1 MDYSK
6 VIFPLLCILLFQFCN
21 TKNDV
26 DVLSDIHKIEISK
39 EFLLDGENGF
49 QIEALDTID
58 LERPGN
64 PPLTFIQDIAFYK
77 DYIFL
82 VDNKKGLL
90 KFDYEGKFIQT
101 IGKKGEGPDEYL
113 VPTAIY
119 LDEKENIVLVSDW
132 QKMVVNSYDLEG
144 NFIASS
150 KKLAGQPISFYK
162 EDSTILVIQESFDSS
177 EKDGKS
183 IMISSIE
190 PTTLEF
196 KTQENPLYSFTSKF
210 NRFYNFLNVFGK
222 VNQERLFYMPRVQF
236 AGLIDQKDTIY
247 RMKEDH
253 LVPEY
258 QLDFTDFGKS
268 DTLRIEFTE
277 INDGIASILLM
288 YKKDSYHL
296 MLDLESN
303 TPKFSNKLPFKG
315 VSLEELP
322 KHLKVDTYYKIIRNK
337 DAKEEENPKIVMGN
351 LTTRTTE
358 PR

>member
-1 MDYSK
+1 MNFSK
-6 VIFPLLCILLFQFCN
+6 VIFLSLCILLFQFCTN
-21 TKNDV
+21 KNEV
-26 DVLSDIHKIEISK
+26 EVEQNIHKIEISK
-39 EFLLDGENGF
+39 EFLLDDENGF

-64 PPLTFIQDIAFYK
+64 PPLTFIQDIAFSK

-90 KFDYEGKFIQT
+90 KFDYEGNFIQT
-101 IGKKGEGPDEYL
+101 IGKKGEGPDEYN
-113 VPTAIY
+113 VVTTIY
-119 LDEKENIVLVSDW
+119 VDEKRNRILLAVWD
-132 QKMVVNSYDLEG
+132 KMVVNSYDMEG

-162 EDSTILVIQESFDSS
+162 EDSTILVIQESLDSK

-183 IMISSIE
+183 ISISSME

-222 VNQERLFYMPRVQF
+222 VNQEHLFYMPRVLF
-236 AGLIDQKDTIY
+236 AGLVDQKDTIY

-253 LVPEY
+253 LVPGY

-277 INDGIASILLM
+277 INDGHASILLL

-296 MLDLESN
+296 MLDLAHN
-303 TPKFSNKLPFKG
+303 TPKFSYKLPFKG
-315 VSLEELP
+315 VSLEGFP
-322 KHLKVDTYYKIIRNK
+322 KHLNADTYYRIIRNE
-337 DAKEEENPKIVMGN
+337 DAQEEENPKIVMSS
-351 LTTRTTE
+351 LTKGTN
-358 PR
+358 

>member
-6 VIFPLLCILLFQFCN
+6 IIFPLLCILLFQFCN
-21 TKNDV
+21 TKNEV
-26 DVLSDIHKIEISK
+26 EVVEDIHKIEISK
-39 EFLLDGENGF
+39 DFLLDGENGF
-49 QIEALDTID
+49 QFQPLDTID
-58 LERPGN
+58 LERSGN
-64 PPLTFIQDIAFYK
+64 PPLTFIHDIAFGK

-82 VDNKKGLL
+82 IDNRKGLL
-90 KFDYEGKFIQT
+90 KYDYDGNYIQT

-113 VPTAIY
+113 VLTAIY
-119 LDEKENIVLVSDW
+119 LDEKENIVLVSHW

-162 EDSTILVIQESFDSS
+162 EDSTILVIQEDLNSS

-183 IMISSIE
+183 IRISSIE

-236 AGLIDQKDTIY
+236 SGLIGQKDTIY

-253 LVPEY
+253 LIPEY
-258 QLDFTDFGKS
+258 QLDFKDFEKS

-277 INDGIASILLM
+277 INEGNASMLLT

-296 MLDLESN
+296 MLDLGSN
-303 TPKFSNKLPFKG
+303 TPKFSYKLPFKG
-315 VSLEELP
+315 VSLEEFP
-322 KHLKVDTYYKIIRNK
+322 KHLNADTYYHIIRNK
-337 DAKEEENPKIVMGN
+337 DAQEEENPKIIVSSLITGTN
-351 LTTRTTE
+351 
-358 PR
+358 